1 MALGKICTTETIT
14 RRLIKLQTNEVIDSL
29 VKAQGLIKDV
39 PGYPKPGVIFK
50 DITPLVAN
58 AHAFT
63 ICVDEMAKS
72 LSDATHVAGLE
83 ARGFVF
89 AAAIAARHN
98 LGFVLLRKPGKL
110 PRDVHKV
117 EYALEYGSDSL
128 ELHKDQLGKSD
139 KVVIV
144 DDVLATGG
152 TLSAGISLVA
162 LTGAKIIGSVVLGEI
177 PFLKGR
183 KKVGIDHPDHRI
195 DAIFQF

>member
-1 MALGKICTTETIT
+1 MKIKQLE
-14 RRLIKLQTNEVIDSL
+14 NSEGIDSL
-29 VKAQGLIKDV
+29 AKAQALIKSV
-39 PGYPKPGVIFK
+39 PDYPKPGIVFK
-50 DITPLVAN
+50 DITPLIAN
-58 AHAFT
+58 AQAFT
-63 ICVDEMAKS
+63 LCVDAMAKS
-72 LSDATHVAGLE
+72 LAGATHVAGLE

-110 PRDVHKV
+110 PREVHKV
-117 EYALEYGSDSL
+117 QYALEYGSDAI
-128 ELHKDQLGKSD
+128 ELHKDQLDKTN

-162 LTGAKIIGSVVLGEI
+162 LTGAEILGSVVLGEI
-177 PFLKGR
+177 PFLEGR
-183 KKVGIDHPDHRI
+183 KKVLREHPDHRI

>member
-1 MALGKICTTETIT
+1 MENYGP
-14 RRLIKLQTNEVIDSL
+14 IDSL
-29 VKAQGLIKDV
+29 SKAQGLIKDV
-39 PGYPKPGVIFK
+39 QNYPKPGVVFK

-58 AHAFT
+58 AQAFT

-72 LSDATHVAGLE
+72 LSGATHVAGLE

-117 EYALEYGSDSL
+117 EYALEYGSDAL
-128 ELHKDQLGKSD
+128 ELHKDQLSMSD
-139 KVVIV
+139 KVIIV

-152 TLSAGISLVA
+152 TLSAGITLVG
-162 LTGAKIIGSVVLGEI
+162 LTGARILGSVVLGEI
-177 PFLKGR
+177 PFLQGR
-183 KKVGIDHPDHRI
+183 NKIHKDHPDHKI